1 MKWFLQIGTFLFFNL
16 CSLNADGA
24 IITLEPVL
32 KAIQADAQAKEQAAQ
47 AELKAIQT
55 EANAQEKAAQAQ
67 IEGQLRTQLE
77 TISTMLKGA
86 NAAVNGINAITGGF
100 FAGSDILQGVMEGYS
115 GALSSVGASVQEI
128 VEEQKASSQ
137 AAIQSMQVSLQKKRS
152 ND

>member
-47 AELKAIQT
+47 A
-55 EANAQEKAAQAQ
+55 Q

-77 TISTMLKGA
+77 TISAMLKGA

-100 FAGSDILQGVMEGYS
+100 LQDRIYC
-115 GALSSVGASVQEI
+115 
-128 VEEQKASSQ
+128 KASWKATQ
-137 AAIQSMQVSLQKKRS
+137 GR
-152 ND
+152 